1 MNSWISRRGLLVGF
15 AVCLPLPVLAEESEA
30 PAGPPKPNFLPL
42 GDFTINLHGEESRF
56 DFVVVSITLEVTP
69 AAAATLKDLMP
80 RLKETVM
87 LRLMAMAEDGSLLPG
102 RVDTV
107 VLKTILADTLQKSNP
122 DSIREVLITRILY
135 G

>member
-1 MNSWISRRGLLVGF
+1 MNAWISRRGLLIGF
-15 AVCLPLPVLAEESEA
+15 AACLPLQALAEEEHS
-30 PAGPPKPNFLPL
+30 GPPKPTFLPL
-42 GDFTINLHGEESRF
+42 GEFTINLHGTDLRF
-56 DFVVVSITLEVTP
+56 DFVVVSITLEVVP
-69 AAAATLKDLMP
+69 AAVATLKDLMP

-102 RVDTV
+102 HVDTV
-107 VLKTILADTLQKSNP
+107 VLKTILADTLQKANP